1 MRLRRPPKRGK
12 LRALIR
18 SAMCSAGA
26 ALRLSIATVGE
37 SLVVPSLVTPVK
49 NGRDEAPSPNLPRR
63 SGRARH
69 FGTVCN
75 AKR

>member
-1 MRLRRPPKRGK
+1 
-12 LRALIR
+12 
-18 SAMCSAGA
+18 MCSASA

-37 SLVVPSLVTPVK
+37 TQVAPSLVTPVK
-49 NGRDEAPSPNLPRR
+49 SGRDEAPSPNLPRR
-63 SGRARH
+63 AGRARH